1 MQTSSTTHDNA
12 PTAPS
17 STQPHLKRELKARH
31 LTMIAIGGAI
41 GTGLF
46 VASGATV
53 ATAGPGGALLA
64 YLLVGVM
71 VYFLMT
77 SLGELAAFMP
87 VPGSFATYGTRYV
100 EPGFGFAL
108 GWNYWYNWAVT
119 VAVDLTTLQIIMRYW
134 FPAVP
139 GFWWAALFLAVIF
152 LLNYISVRGF
162 GEGEYWFALIK
173 VITVIFFIAVGVLMI
188 VGIMHGGEQA
198 GWHNLTTGD
207 APFVGGMPALIGVA
221 IVVGFS
227 FQGTELIGI
236 AAGESENPRKNIPR
250 AVKQVFWRILLFYV
264 LSIFIIGLLIPYT
277 DPNLLSSSEENI
289 AVSPFALVFQRAGL
303 AFAAAVLNAVIL
315 TSVLSA
321 GNSGM
326 YASTRMLYAMAC
338 DGKAP
343 RVFARLSKNGVP
355 RNALYATTLVSMLCF
370 LTAIFSEKLVFFWLV
385 GMSGMTGFIA
395 WLGIAIS
402 HYRFRKG
409 YVRQGHKLSDLPYR
423 ATLFPFG
430 PLFAFVLCLIIML
443 GQRYQEAWDI
453 ITGLFGAVFQ
463 GKPFVMGAEF
473 AWADF
478 IGAYVGI
485 PLFLVIWWGYR
496 IRHKTKLVRYEDMEF
511 RDMSQQ

>member
-1 MQTSSTTHDNA
+1 MQITSDANG
-12 PTAPS
+12 
-17 STQPHLKRELKARH
+17 QPHLKRELKARH

-87 VPGSFATYGTRYV
+87 VPGSFSTYGAHYV

-119 VAVDLTTLQIIMRYW
+119 VAVDLTTLQIIMHYW
-134 FPAVP
+134 FPNVP
-139 GFWWAALFLAVIF
+139 GFWWAAIFLAIIF

-173 VITVIFFIAVGVLMI
+173 VLAVVFFIAVGTLMI
-188 VGIMHGGEQA
+188 FGIMHGGEQ
-198 GWHNLTTGD
+198 GGLHNFTVGD

-236 AAGESENPRKNIPR
+236 AAGESENPRQNVPK

-264 LSIFIIGLLIPYT
+264 LAILIIGLLIPYT

-289 AVSPFALVFQRAGL
+289 AMSPFAIVFERAGL
-303 AFAAAVLNAVIL
+303 AFGAAVLNAVIL

-326 YASTRMLYAMAC
+326 YASTRMLFAMAC
-338 DGKAP
+338 EGKAP
-343 RVFARLSKNGVP
+343 KMFAKLSKNGVP
-355 RNALYATTLVSMLCF
+355 RNALYATTVVAMLCF
-370 LTAIFSEKLVFFWLV
+370 LTAVFSEKLVFFWLV

-395 WLGIAIS
+395 WLGIAVS

-409 YVRQGHKLSDLPYR
+409 YVLKGNHLEDLPYR
-423 ATLFPFG
+423 AKLFPFG
-430 PLFAFVLCLIIML
+430 PLFAFALCLIIML
-443 GQRYQEAWDI
+443 GQRYEDAWEI
-453 ITGLFGAVFQ
+453 ISGLWASLVHGT
-463 GKPFVMGAEF
+463 PFVMHNGFE
-473 AWADF
+473 WADF

-485 PLFLVIWWGYR
+485 PLFLVIWIGYR
-496 IRHKTKLVRYEDMEF
+496 IKHKTRLIRYEDMEF
-511 RDMSQQ
+511 VELTKN